1 MCSWST
7 SVLPIIFAVLTAG
20 VSMFS
25 NDPTVAAR
33 WVDAQ
38 LLSHKV
44 TETTRVQVCATANDT
59 VPGQTAQLPGHVGQD
74 VNWREDDIGLRST
87 WHQLKP
93 LSTKGRNVAPG
104 MTYLGLR
111 PLEGCSWG
119 CTSWCWGWWTWRC
132 WRSSG
137 QGSGDSRPPAD
148 GLQRSQRPLWS
159 LRSRCS
165 LEKSHVMI
173 NLGKIPRS
181 LGFYI
186 PVKHSQGLF
195 SPSLSRSKRPMLPV
209 VSMIWLCLRCFW
221 KMHPKTE

>member
-1 MCSWST
+1 MGGCPASLPSDNGNDQSPGLCHCQWHGSWANRSA
-7 SVLPIIFAVLTAG
+7 SRPRRSRCQLKR
-20 VSMFS
+20 
-25 NDPTVAAR
+25 R
-33 WVDAQ
+33 W
-38 LLSHKV
+38 HWF
-44 TETTRVQVCATANDT
+44 T
-59 VPGQTAQLPGHVGQD
+59 
-74 VNWREDDIGLRST
+74 WR
-87 WHQLKP
+87 QLKP
-93 LSTKGRNVAPG
+93 WSTKGRNVAPG

-165 LEKSHVMI
+165 LEKSHLII

-186 PVKHSQGLF
+186 PVK
-195 SPSLSRSKRPMLPV
+195 PSRTVQSKL
-209 VSMIWLCLRCFW
+209 
-221 KMHPKTE
+221 K